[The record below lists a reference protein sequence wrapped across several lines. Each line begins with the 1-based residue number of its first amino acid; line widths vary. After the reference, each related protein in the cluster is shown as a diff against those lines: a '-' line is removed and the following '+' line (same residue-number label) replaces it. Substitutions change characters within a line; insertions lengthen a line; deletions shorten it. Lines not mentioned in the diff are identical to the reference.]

1 MVRIYLGIVATA
13 CLVAGCASVPYPTHS
28 AQAQLAPLAG
38 HPSRGKITFSSPPH
52 GASKIS
58 GQVSALAPNGWYALQ
73 IQVAGD
79 CSSWSGLSTLAA
91 SHPSLPTSFA
101 WPNIHANAYG
111 MAVVQW
117 DVAPL
122 PLGPGSDSLIGQVL
136 LIASVPES
144 DRSGQRPLYW
154 ACGVIEPL

>member
-58 GQVSALAPNGWYALQ
+58 GQVSALAPNGLYALQ
-73 IQVAGD
+73 IQAAED
-79 CSSWSGLSTLAA
+79 CSPWSSPNALFTA
-91 SHPSLPTSFA
+91 HLPLPATAA
-101 WPNIHANAYG
+101 WPDVRTNAYG

-136 LIASVPES
+136 LVASVES